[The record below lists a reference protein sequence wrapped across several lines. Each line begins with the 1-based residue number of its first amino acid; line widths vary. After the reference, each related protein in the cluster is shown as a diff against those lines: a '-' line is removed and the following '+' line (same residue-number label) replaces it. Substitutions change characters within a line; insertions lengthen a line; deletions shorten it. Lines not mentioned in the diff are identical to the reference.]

1 MSIGNSLRTIN
12 TPMGDIVCEMCND
25 LNYPALYIYLR
36 IPNNQDILLAAVEYE
51 TEDKTIGICS
61 WFDMD
66 HDDPIYHD
74 RINEEDVRRYL
85 SGVN

>member
-12 TPMGDIVCEMCND
+12 TPMGDIVCEMSND

-36 IPNNQDILLAAVEYE
+36 IPNDQDILLAAVEYE

-61 WFDMD
+61 WFDMSQ
-66 HDDPIYHD
+66 DDPTYHD
-74 RINEEDVRRYL
+74 RITEEDIQTYL
-85 SGVN
+85 REVN